1 MSAAVWAQHPLQQPR
16 MAQSSVERPRHQ
28 GRLLT
33 FNTCATPISHALPQ
47 PIGRHGRA
55 KEEAVD
61 YIAQQAQR
69 TGLCCSVIR
78 PTAYFKVRELNL
90 CGAGSTH

>member
-1 MSAAVWAQHPLQQPR
+1 M
-16 MAQSSVERPRHQ
+16 
-28 GRLLT
+28 
-33 FNTCATPISHALPQ
+33 
-47 PIGRHGRA
+47 
-55 KEEAVD
+55 D

-69 TGLCCSVIR
+69 TGLRCSVIR